1 MASFCKAT
9 LTALAA
15 GLTLA
20 CAAFAPAHAQAPATS
35 TLDKIKASGKVV
47 LGVRETSPPMA
58 YALGANEK
66 YVGYHVELCE
76 RVLKE
81 IVPQAKLEYMAVTM
95 PLCSTTTCWPG

>member
-47 LGVRETSPPMA
+47 LSVRETSPPMA

-66 YVGYHVELCE
+66 YVGYHVRPAARRAREPAGL
-76 RVLKE
+76 
-81 IVPQAKLEYMAVTM
+81 
-95 PLCSTTTCWPG
+95 